1 MPLRIAII
9 APHSHLDLYVPYGDH
24 IAMALTHL
32 VLADQK
38 YADYYRRLREEY
50 GYHVILDNSAFEME
64 QQGKGL
70 DPEPVL
76 QAAQLIN
83 ASEVICT
90 DVLCDYWATI
100 DSTQNFISEYQKI
113 WPIGREHSGPKM
125 QAVVQ
130 GNNEEDWWVCYHALN
145 TMPEIDVLGFSKV
158 SIPHCFHGNR
168 EDSGCVTQARLKV
181 TQIIQED
188 ENLWPILQGK
198 TVHLLG
204 GDNWSPYEL
213 SIQTRYRW
221 IRSNDTSMPIWY
233 GRHGQ
238 TADLETGKIADIITE
253 KPDLE
258 NLKPETADECDKH
271 HAEILHNI
279 AVLQKFSKWNA
290 EI

>member
-1 MPLRIAII
+1 MPIRIAVI
-9 APHSHLDLYVPYGDH
+9 APVSHLSQYVPYSDN

-32 VLADQK
+32 VLTDEQ
-38 YADYYRRLREEY
+38 YADYYKRLREEH
-50 GYHVILDNSAFEME
+50 GYYVILDNSAFEME

-76 QAAQLIN
+76 RAAQQIN

-90 DVLCDYWATI
+90 DVLCDYWATVQ
-100 DSTQNFISEYQKI
+100 STQNFISEYQKI
-113 WPIGREHSGPKM
+113 WPQGPDSGGPRL

-130 GNNEEDWWVCYHALN
+130 GSTKEEWWTCYDTLRM
-145 TMPEIDVLGFSKV
+145 TPEVHVLGFSKV

-181 TQIIQED
+181 TQTIEQD
-188 ENLWPILQGK
+188 ESLWPILQGK
-198 TVHLLG
+198 TIHLLG

-213 SIQTRYRW
+213 SVQTKYRW

-238 TADLETGKIADIITE
+238 TVDGHTGKLDEIITE

-258 NLKPETADECDKH
+258 NLDPETAIECTRNDVS
-271 HAEILHNI
+271 ILHNI
-279 AVLQKFSKWNA
+279 AMLQKFSKWNP
-290 EI
+290 EV